1 MDVSPDFHIR
11 TIFSHINHQAISFLA
26 DQFHTSGS
34 SRIDAEELSCMSF
47 DDKVLEIPATLPM
60 LPVRDIVVFPY
71 MILPLFVGREASI
84 RSVEDALSKNR
95 LIFLASQKEI
105 AEENPSPES
114 IYTVGTIAMIMRMRK
129 LSDGRVKIL
138 IQGVAKGRVK
148 NFVKTDPSFEVAVE
162 KIEETPV
169 GSPSVEFEALIR
181 SAKEQIEKII
191 ALGRV
196 LSPDILLVLDDVS
209 DPGRLADLIA
219 SNLGIKVQDAQKV
232 LETFDPK
239 ERLKLVNEILT
250 AELEVLQVQS
260 KIKTGS
266 KDEMSKSQREYFLR
280 EQMRQIKNELG
291 EQDSKSE
298 EIEELREKVLNSGMP
313 TAVET
318 EAMKQLHRLERM
330 HPDASEASMV
340 RTYLDWMVDLPWNKK
355 SEDVID
361 LQIAKKV
368 LDEDHYDLQ
377 KAKDRILEFL
387 AVRKLKQ
394 TIKGPILCFCG
405 PPGVGKTSLGKSIA
419 RSMGRE
425 YFRIALGGVK
435 DEAEIRGH
443 RRTYVGAMPGKV
455 VQALRQVKTNNP
467 VIVLDEIDKLGSDF
481 RGDPSAAMLEVLDPE
496 QNHAFR
502 DNYLNVDF
510 DLSNALFI
518 ATANVL
524 ENIPPALRDRMEVI
538 QLSGY
543 TENDKLLITKAHL
556 IDRQIEAN
564 GITKENI
571 KFTDEG
577 IEYLIA
583 HYTREAGLR
592 NLEREVGSVCRKVAK
607 MVVMGEATFV
617 EVTGKNIPELLGPPR
632 FLRDEKLHDSQ
643 VGVVTGLAWTQA
655 GGEVLLVEALKYK
668 GKGGLVL
675 TGQLGDVMKESAH
688 AAMTYARAHT
698 EELGIPEDFFEKWD
712 IHIHLPAGAIPK
724 DGPSAGVTLSTALLS
739 LMTDMPVRHDI
750 AMTGEVTLQGRVLPV
765 GGIREKCL
773 AALSQGITDIIIPF
787 ANQKDLA
794 DIPKEFKEKMKF
806 IFAEN
811 LDEVFAVAFDKSA
824 KTQKKLSTAKAG
836 KKSKAPAA
844 ASAA

>member
-1 MDVSPDFHIR
+1 
-11 TIFSHINHQAISFLA
+11 
-26 DQFHTSGS
+26 
-34 SRIDAEELSCMSF
+34 MSF

-71 MILPLFVGREASI
+71 MILPLFVGRDASI
-84 RSVEDALSKNR
+84 RSVEEALAKNR

-105 AEENPSPES
+105 AEENPSADS
-114 IYTVGTIAMIMRMRK
+114 IYQVGTIAMIMRMRK

-138 IQGVAKGRVK
+138 IQGVAKGRIK
-148 NFVKTDPSFEVAVE
+148 SFSKTAPSFEVEVE
-162 KIEETPV
+162 KIEEIPV
-169 GSPSVEFEALIR
+169 ASPGVEFEAMIR
-181 SAKEQIEKII
+181 TAKEQIEKII

-219 SNLGIKVQDAQKV
+219 SNLGIKVGDAQKI
-232 LETFDPK
+232 LETTDHK
-239 ERLKLVNEILT
+239 ERLRLVNEILA
-250 AELEVLQVQS
+250 AELEVLQVQA
-260 KIKTGS
+260 KLRGAPTG
-266 KDEMSKSQREYFLR
+266 KEEASKSQREYFLR

-291 EQDSKSE
+291 ENDSKSE
-298 EIEELREKVLNSGMP
+298 EIEELREKIVHSGMP
-313 TAVET
+313 TATET
-318 EAMKQLHRLERM
+318 EALKQLHRLERM

-355 SEDVID
+355 SDENID
-361 LQIAKKV
+361 LQNAKRI
-368 LDEDHYDLQ
+368 LDDDHYDLQ
-377 KAKDRILEFL
+377 KAKDRVLEFL
-387 AVRKLKQ
+387 AVRKLK
-394 TIKGPILCFCG
+394 TAMKGPILCFVG

-419 RSMGRE
+419 KSMGRE

-455 VQALRQVKTNNP
+455 VQALRQVKTSNP
-467 VIVLDEIDKLGSDF
+467 VLVLDEIDKLGSDF

-510 DLSNALFI
+510 DLSNVLFI

-524 ENIPPALRDRMEVI
+524 ESIPPALRDRMEVI

-543 TENDKLLITKAHL
+543 TENDKLLITKKHL

-564 GITKENI
+564 GITGQNI
-571 KFTDEG
+571 KFTDDG
-577 IEYLIA
+577 IQYLIS

-607 MVVMGEATFV
+607 MVVMNEAQFV
-617 EVTGKNIPELLGPPR
+617 EVNEKTVPELLGPPR
-632 FLRDEKLHDSQ
+632 FLRDEKLQDSQ

-668 GKGGLVL
+668 GKGALVL

-698 EELGIPEDFFEKWD
+698 EELGIPEDFFERWD
-712 IHIHLPAGAIPK
+712 VHIHLPAGAIPK

-739 LMTDMPVRHDI
+739 LMTDAPVRHDI

-773 AALSQGITDIIIPF
+773 AALSQGITEIVIPL
-787 ANQKDLA
+787 ANQKDLS
-794 DIPKEFKEKMKF
+794 DIPQEFKQKMKF
-806 IFAEN
+806 ILVEN
-811 LDEVFAVAFDKSA
+811 LDEVFAVAFDRNA
-824 KTQKKLSTAKAG
+824 KVTKKVPGSKAG
-836 KKSKAPAA
+836 KKPKAPTA